1 LIYPQ
6 QEGKIMKLTQVF
18 AMAGLLLSFGLS
30 HNALA
35 ADAATA
41 EEVVKK
47 VSEASEA
54 LAKAK
59 EAGLADFK
67 GEKSKWAWKDTYVFV
82 FDCKADKM
90 LAHPTLEGK
99 PILALKDKKGKEFFK
114 DLCKVAEGTHG
125 GWVGYMWTKPKA
137 EGEFQK
143 ITYVMSVKGTT
154 YQVAAG
160 IYDDKANVDDLNKK
174 LGGEHK
180 K

>member
-1 LIYPQ
+1 
-6 QEGKIMKLTQVF
+6 MKLTQVF
-18 AMAGLLLSFGLS
+18 AIAGFVLSFGLS
-30 HNALA
+30 QTAFA

-41 EEVVKK
+41 DEVVKK

-54 LAKAK
+54 LAKSK
-59 EAGLADFK
+59 DAGLADFK
-67 GEKSKWAWKDTYVFV
+67 GEKSKWSWKDTYVFV

-99 PILALKDKKGKEFFK
+99 AVLALKDKKGKEFFK
-114 DLCKVAEGTHG
+114 DLCKTSEGAHG
-125 GWVGYMWTKPKA
+125 GWVGYMWTKPAA

-143 ITYVMSVKGTT
+143 ITYTMSVKGTS

-160 IYDDKANVDDLNKK
+160 IYDDKASVDELNKK